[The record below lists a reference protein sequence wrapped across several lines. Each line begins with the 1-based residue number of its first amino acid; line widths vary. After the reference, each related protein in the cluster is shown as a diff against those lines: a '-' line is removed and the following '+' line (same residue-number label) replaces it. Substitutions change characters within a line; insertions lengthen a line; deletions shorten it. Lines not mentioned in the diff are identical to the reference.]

1 MKTTYMR
8 VISKTTSLMAKD
20 SLITQTAASIKDHS
34 KMADF
39 MDMDSFNGQMAHS
52 IEATI

>member
-1 MKTTYMR
+1 MR

-20 SLITQTAASIKDHS
+20 SSITQMAAYIKDHLRT
-34 KMADF
+34 ADF
-39 MDMDSFNGQMAHS
+39 MDMDSFNGQMAHF